1 VPTVNIQKIEKC
13 IFTATVDQICTMHM
27 QLQQKIRRLNV
38 SGLLQSSSIN
48 PHKCVVIRHST
59 AYGFDLDLLPSY
71 NVTNPAM

>member
-1 VPTVNIQKIEKC
+1 
-13 IFTATVDQICTMHM
+13 MHM